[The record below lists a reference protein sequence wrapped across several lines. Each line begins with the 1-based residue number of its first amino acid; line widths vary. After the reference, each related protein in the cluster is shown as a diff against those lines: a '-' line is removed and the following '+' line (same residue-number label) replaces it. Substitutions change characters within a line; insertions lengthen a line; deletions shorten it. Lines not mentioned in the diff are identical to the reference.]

1 MARNF
6 IPKLPKLA
14 KLRPKLKE
22 LPKKFEI
29 LEQAVDLRLKIFG
42 SSPRELFKNALYAMG
57 HTQKPEIVKQ
67 SVMGKLIGRLRGRQV
82 QVSEDFS
89 IESMDYNTLLVDFL
103 SDVLSRAD
111 IHNAVFFDVKFDSFS
126 ENKIEGRIYGV
137 KVDDFNK
144 NIKAIIYHEVDIK
157 EIELN
162 NWESL
167 LVLDI

>member
-1 MARNF
+1 MSRNF
-6 IPKLPKLA
+6 IPKLP

-29 LEQAVDLRLKIFG
+29 LEQAVDVRLKIFG

-57 HTQKPEIVKQ
+57 FTQKPEIVEQ
-67 SVMGKLIGRLRGRQV
+67 SESVMGKLIGRLRGRQV

-111 IHNAVFFDVKFDSFS
+111 IHNAVFFDVKFESFS
-126 ENKIEGRIYGV
+126 ENKIDGKIYGV
-137 KVDDFNK
+137 KVNDFSK
-144 NIKAIIYHEVDIK
+144 NIKAVTYHEVDIK
-157 EIELN
+157 EIGPN